1 MKKKILA
8 LVLSCTLAF
17 ALAAPAGAAGTQAQQ
32 SAYLLYHL
40 GLFFGEGVQED
51 GSPQFSLDR
60 APTRAEAVTMLVR
73 LLSAEKEALAQDWDI
88 PFTDVPHWAEPYV
101 GYAYAHGLANGVDF
115 TRFGSDQPTTA
126 AHYLTFVLRALGY
139 LDGADFTWS
148 EPWVLSDQL
157 GITDGSY
164 GTGRDFL
171 RADVAL
177 TAAKAL
183 DAPRKGQSLTLL
195 QQLRGDNSVTTG
207 NLVIWDHSLVSI
219 QENFI
224 SFLFHP
230 AKGTTNGF
238 ASFKV
243 DQVSVNGQPCET
255 LQVTTPEAVA
265 AYLASISSD
274 AGGFGY
280 IEISYDEDAAL
291 KAATET
297 YTDPAGHVYPL
308 LTFTFRY
315 TATQAD
321 GKVLTGSFSTSY
333 YLDAD
338 GE

>member
-164 GTGRDFL
+164 GAGRDFL

-177 TAAKAL
+177 TSAKAL
-183 DAPRKGQSLTLL
+183 DPPG
-195 QQLRGDNSVTTG
+195 RGRASPCCNSCG
-207 NLVIWDHSLVSI
+207 
-219 QENFI
+219 
-224 SFLFHP
+224 
-230 AKGTTNGF
+230 GTT
-238 ASFKV
+238 AS
-243 DQVSVNGQPCET
+243 P
-255 LQVTTPEAVA
+255 P
-265 AYLASISSD
+265 
-274 AGGFGY
+274 
-280 IEISYDEDAAL
+280 
-291 KAATET
+291 ATW
-297 YTDPAGHVYPL
+297 
-308 LTFTFRY
+308 
-315 TATQAD
+315 
-321 GKVLTGSFSTSY
+321 
-333 YLDAD
+333 
-338 GE
+338 